1 MTTLKDLGDEAY
13 HNKKYDV
20 SLQYYL
26 SALKQ
31 PEKAIKQPEK
41 NKYIIYSNIASVY
54 IKKNNL
60 QKSLDYIIKSIK
72 DNMNWFKTWKKLGY
86 ILELQKKMNHSYIA
100 YKRSY
105 DLLITLNENY
115 PKIKKELEY
124 KIKKIEDGDMSED
137 TESETEV
144 LDTTSENFRSNMFEK
159 MIKNEKIVTKLND
172 EKLQKKILDNQFNP
186 FIIFKDNELM
196 EIMNEMYSEFKR
208 K

>member
-1 MTTLKDLGDEAY
+1 MTTLKELGDEAY
-13 HNKKYDV
+13 YDKKYDV
-20 SLQYYL
+20 ALQYYF

-41 NKYIIYSNIASVY
+41 NKYIIYSNIASAY

-86 ILELQKKMNHSYIA
+86 ILELQKKSKHSLIA

-105 DLLITLNENY
+105 DLLLSLNENY

-124 KIKKIEDGDMSED
+124 KIKKNEEGYMSED
-137 TESETEV
+137 TESETEL

-159 MIKNEKIVTKLND
+159 MIKNEKIVSKLNN
-172 EKLQKKILDNQFNP
+172 EKLQKKILDNKFNP

-196 EIMNEMYSEFKR
+196 ELMNEMYSEFKR